1 MSTTTLR
8 DDSLRPSTTFCSEDL
23 FTCDYCSKTFCKLS
37 NLTRH
42 KKTSLQCIKLQKE
55 QGIENKQNNF
65 KCDCCD
71 KQFTLRHHLIR
82 HLKTCK
88 LFEIESLKKQIE
100 NIVTNTHSH
109 NTTNTTATHSHNTT
123 TNSHNTTNNTYNIT
137 ISDRFK
143 ALEVFDIVGIKEE
156 ICRRIT
162 EDIIKTGVNN
172 TANHVANSI
181 SPYVITT
188 DLARQILMVKD
199 KDMKPNKKDAIQ
211 LSSNVLKTCSED
223 FLNKCDKSLEKE
235 MKKPS
240 NTLFEMHNVK
250 TRNNIFTVKSNI
262 RDNQKDNVNDLSR
275 KTAQYLSK
283 KSYNNDNNDTLFEE
297 EEVEEEENIL
307 RPIENDI
314 LYDGSDTD

>member
-8 DDSLRPSTTFCSEDL
+8 DDSLRPSTTFYSEDL

-37 NLTRH
+37 NLNRH

-65 KCDCCD
+65 KCNCCN
-71 KQFTLRHHLIR
+71 KQFTLKYDLKR

-211 LSSNVLKTCSED
+211 QI
-223 FLNKCDKSLEKE
+223 
-235 MKKPS
+235 
-240 NTLFEMHNVK
+240 TL
-250 TRNNIFTVKSNI
+250 
-262 RDNQKDNVNDLSR
+262 
-275 KTAQYLSK
+275 
-283 KSYNNDNNDTLFEE
+283 
-297 EEVEEEENIL
+297 
-307 RPIENDI
+307 
-314 LYDGSDTD
+314 